1 MSWYTQQIIAMS
13 SGYLSRLLYSKVK
26 SQPGA
31 FKGFL
36 SLSLKPMQHIY
47 SCGARRWTMLVPH
60 TASRFPAWKFRPVF
74 CSITNHL
81 NKLNFIKKLH
91 STFCFLWL
99 LHWAWNT
106 LSLTYLLHYLVHVL
120 TDFLPNFFLHSSC
133 NDTRKDSLLQ
143 CSIIPSTPSCWQK
156 TRIR

>member
-13 SGYLSRLLYSKVK
+13 SGYLSIMLHGKIK
-26 SQPGA
+26 HQAGA

-36 SLSLKPMQHIY
+36 SLPLKLMQHIY
-47 SCGARRWTMLVPH
+47 SCGTRWWTVLVH
-60 TASRFPAWKFRPVF
+60 YTGSRSTSWKFRPQF
-74 CSITNHL
+74 CTITNHL
-81 NKLNFIKKLH
+81 NKLYFTNKLH

-99 LHWAWNT
+99 LHWAWNI

-120 TDFLPNFFLHSSC
+120 MDFLPNFFLHSSC

-143 CSIIPSTPSCWQK
+143 CSIIPSTPSC
-156 TRIR
+156 